1 MTKEILDTFKKTGS
15 QENEKDP
22 KIIVK
27 FFTPWSSWTWYAT
40 EFDGDDTFF
49 GLVDGTYKEGGSFSL
64 SELKSVTGFGGL
76 GIERDLYF
84 GDKRISDVE
93 PKHTHNYLTMKYM
106 PTRYYQEKLNRENF
120 KQVPIVYDT
129 ST

>member
-1 MTKEILDTFKKTGS
+1 MELMTKKILDTFKKTGS

-27 FFTPWSSWTWYAT
+27 FFTPWSDWTWYAT

-49 GLVDGTYKEGGSFSL
+49 GLVDGLYKELGYFSL
-64 SELKSVTGFGGL
+64 SELKSQTGFGGL

-84 GDKRISDVE
+84 GDKRISDV
-93 PKHTHNYLTMKYM
+93 
-106 PTRYYQEKLNRENF
+106 
-120 KQVPIVYDT
+120 
-129 ST
+129 S

>member
-1 MTKEILDTFKKTGS
+1 MELMTKKILDTFKKTGS

-27 FFTPWSSWTWYAT
+27 FFTPWSDWTWYAT

-49 GLVDGTYKEGGSFSL
+49 GLVDGLYKELGYFSL
-64 SELKSVTGFGGL
+64 SELKSQTGFGGL

-93 PKHTHNYLTMKYM
+93 PKHTH
-106 PTRYYQEKLNRENF
+106 KLPDYEIYAD
-120 KQVPIVYDT
+120 KVLSGEIK
-129 ST
+129 S

>member
-1 MTKEILDTFKKTGS
+1 MKLLTKEILDTFKKTGS

-27 FFTPWSSWTWYAT
+27 FFTPWSDWTWYAT

-49 GLVDGTYKEGGSFSL
+49 GLVDGLYKELGYFSL
-64 SELKSVTGFGGL
+64 SELKSQTGFGGL

-84 GDKRISDVE
+84 GDKRISDVSW
-93 PKHTHNYLTMKYM
+93 K
-106 PTRYYQEKLNRENF
+106 F
-120 KQVPIVYDT
+120 
-129 ST
+129 